1 MSTVNIKK
9 HISPYIGAG
18 AAIDRNRQFTRVFL
32 VFASLMV
39 VLVGVLA
46 VQAFRSV
53 TNDRQAILESAKDQG
68 YWIARSLELGHGGM
82 REESI
87 ESMRDMVQELVRHDE
102 IVSLAL
108 VREDR
113 TVLIASD
120 TALEGTRWPEIL
132 GIPEEHGRVVRS
144 DLRTTEMAYA
154 AYFSEMSVRMGHAGL
169 HNYRLVDQ
177 IKWVVITLNT
187 TKAYA
192 HYRSGLTQSILM
204 LLLTAGLA
212 VAAVV
217 ILGVFRRNL
226 RLEQI
231 KQGLQRFVP
240 RTVQERIE
248 DDPEHH
254 DFEKVE
260 RNASVLF
267 LDIEGYSRIAEN
279 TSAEILNHLVEK
291 YFSAFLDTI
300 LMHGGEI
307 NETAGDGIM
316 AIFTGKTPHDHALSA
331 VLAAIEIR
339 TQARAMN
346 SARDPLE
353 PEILVN
359 VGINTGVVLI
369 GATTIKGA
377 TGERLTY
384 TASGT
389 VTNIASR
396 LCELGANG
404 EICLSSSTAEL
415 VREEVALNGPQLTN
429 FKNMHQPVPVYRV
442 A

>member
-1 MSTVNIKK
+1 
-9 HISPYIGAG
+9 
-18 AAIDRNRQFTRVFL
+18 
-32 VFASLMV
+32 MV
-39 VLVGVLA
+39 VLVAVLA
-46 VQAFRSV
+46 VQAFQSV
-53 TNDRQAILESAKDQG
+53 TNDRQAILENAKDQG

-82 REESI
+82 REEQI
-87 ESMRDMVQELVRHDE
+87 ESMRDMVRELVRHAE

-108 VREDR
+108 VKEDR

-120 TALEGTRWPEIL
+120 TALEGTRWPDVL
-132 GIPEEHGRVVRS
+132 GIPQEHGRVVRS

-154 AYFSEMSVRMGHAGL
+154 AYFSEMSVRMGNAGL
-169 HNYRLVDQ
+169 HSHRLVDQ
-177 IKWVVITLNT
+177 AKWVVITLNT

-204 LLLTAGLA
+204 LLVTAGLA

-254 DFEKVE
+254 KFDKVE
-260 RNASVLF
+260 RDASVLF
-267 LDIEGYSRIAEN
+267 LDIEGYTRIAEN
-279 TSAEILNHLVEK
+279 TPAEILNHLVEK
-291 YFSAFLDTI
+291 YFSSFLDTV
-300 LMHGGEI
+300 LLHGGEI

-316 AIFTGKTPHDHALSA
+316 AIFTGKTPHDHARSA
-331 VLAAIEIR
+331 VRAAVEIR
-339 TQARAMN
+339 ERARTLNLARA
-346 SARDPLE
+346 PHE

-359 VGINTGVVLI
+359 VGINTGQVLI
-369 GATTIKGA
+369 GATTIRGA
-377 TGERLTY
+377 TGEHLTY

-389 VTNIASR
+389 LTNVAAR
-396 LCELGANG
+396 LCDLGENG
-404 EICLSSSTAEL
+404 EICIAGATADL
-415 VREEVALNGPQLTN
+415 VRDQVALSGSSLTHL
-429 FKNMHQPVPVYRV
+429 KNVRHPIPVYRV
-442 A
+442 R